1 MFWLVKPTL
10 VATNTDGNSPAVAL
24 KILNGFSLINI
35 EMHSWTAV
43 RDLAVL
49 SPVTSP
55 TSPRPT
61 E

>member
-10 VATNTDGNSPAVAL
+10 VATNTDGNCPAVAL